1 MEKRETLSTIGGNK
15 LMQPLWKKNGGSS
28 KTLNTELPSDPA
40 LPFLGIYLKKML
52 TREDIVPSYLMQ
64 HYL

>member
-1 MEKRETLSTIGGNK
+1 MEK
-15 LMQPLWKKNGGSS
+15 NGVSS

-52 TREDIVPSYLMQ
+52 TREDIVLSYLLQ